1 MTDDIKTNR
10 NSHPPHAL
18 WNQIDALLQPWRV
31 NDIASIADTF
41 TEDGVLH
48 SMMGTPIRG
57 RASIRKV
64 LGKHLAR
71 IEKIEFEIRT
81 IATTGDTVILERVD
95 HITTPSGSHSMPV
108 VGVIVLQD
116 GKVREWREYFDQAQ
130 AAPALASSQA
140 ARDPV
145 RR

>member
-1 MTDDIKTNR
+1 MTTDR
-10 NSHPPHAL
+10 NSHPPHAQ
-18 WNQIDALLQPWRV
+18 WNEIDALLQPWRV
-31 NDIASIADTF
+31 NDIDGIADTF

-81 IATTGDTVILERVD
+81 IAATGDTVILERVD
-95 HITTPSGSHSMPV
+95 HITTPDGSHAMPV
-108 VGVIVLQD
+108 VGVIVLQA

-130 AAPALASSQA
+130 AAPALDSSKA
-140 ARDPV
+140 ALNQQRP
-145 RR
+145 

>member
-1 MTDDIKTNR
+1 MTNDVKTDR
-10 NSHPPHAL
+10 NSHPPHPL

-31 NDIASIADTF
+31 NDIAGIADTF

-57 RASIRKV
+57 RANLRKV

-95 HITTPSGSHSMPV
+95 HITTPAGSHSMPV
-108 VGVIVLQD
+108 VGVLVLQD

-130 AAPALASSQA
+130 AAPALDSSKA
-140 ARDPV
+140 AHDQPRP
-145 RR
+145 